1 MTDAWA
7 AFIVGLLVGMVPG
20 VLLGAAAHAL
30 AWRAVRW
37 WEQDG
42 LRAGPGPVPTP
53 HMDDPGEWSPPKGA
67 R

>member
-1 MTDAWA
+1 MSDPWA
-7 AFIVGLLVGMVPG
+7 AFVVGVLVGLIPG

-42 LRAGPGPVPTP
+42 LRAGPPFPERRLHDSGDWPT
-53 HMDDPGEWSPPKGA
+53 GGA
-67 R
+67 A